1 MCAIGKDTMVCPIM
15 NILTILGRKWNLCI
29 LHTLDHQGNFGFNA
43 LAKEL
48 DVTPRILSKRLKELE
63 DEKIISKKIISD
75 IPHRVE
81 YSLTKKGHELIECF
95 STIDDWVTKYQ

>member
-1 MCAIGKDTMVCPIM
+1 MVCPIM
-15 NILTILGRKWNLCI
+15 DILTLLGRKWNLCI
-29 LHTLDHQGNFGFNA
+29 LHTLDHQGSFGFNA

-48 DVTPRILSKRLKELE
+48 EVTPRILSKRLKELE

-81 YSLTKKGHELIECF
+81 YDLTKKGRELITCF
-95 STIDDWVTKYQ
+95 ATIDTWAKKYK